1 MWSVGTE
8 CSALGTFIRFGRR
21 HSHDGLA
28 DRVES
33 LDQLFLL
40 VSSCFKFSTE
50 SVIIL
55 LLFYVSGFLAS
66 GDVGPS
72 SLTGGQTSTP
82 AWEGIGTHFTSPSTF
97 EQLRVTLLAD
107 DASTIST

>member
-50 SVIIL
+50 SVTIL
-55 LLFYVSGFLAS
+55 LLFYVSGFFGLRGCGS
-66 GDVGPS
+66 QLLDRGSNQHPRVGRDRHT
-72 SLTGGQTSTP
+72 L
-82 AWEGIGTHFTSPSTF
+82 HFP
-97 EQLRVTLLAD
+97 LNV
-107 DASTIST
+107 